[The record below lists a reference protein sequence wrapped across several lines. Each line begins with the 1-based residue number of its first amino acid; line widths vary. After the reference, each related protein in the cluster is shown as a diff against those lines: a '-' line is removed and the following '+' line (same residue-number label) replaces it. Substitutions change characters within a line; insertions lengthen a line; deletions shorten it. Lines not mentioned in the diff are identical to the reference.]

1 MYSLI
6 NFATLIQEASGG
18 DGSGG
23 MSVVA
28 LIITLLLCLIF
39 FGIYIA
45 SLVWVYRDANRR
57 GKSGILVALLVAL
70 ISWPIGLLVW
80 LLIRDKV

>member
-6 NFATLIQEASGG
+6 NFATFIQEAASDG
-18 DGSGG
+18 DGTAGI
-23 MSVVA
+23 VTIIVA
-28 LIITLLLCLIF
+28 AVIILILVA
-39 FGIYIA
+39 IYIA

-57 GKSGILVALLVAL
+57 GKSGVLVALLVAL

-80 LLIRDKV
+80 LLVRDKV

>member
-6 NFATLIQEASGG
+6 KFATFIQEAPSDG
-18 DGSGG
+18 DSSMG
-23 MSVVA
+23 MVA
-28 LIITLLLCLIF
+28 IIIAIIVGLIF
-39 FGIYIA
+39 FAIYIA

-57 GKSGILVALLVAL
+57 GKSGIVVALLVAL

-80 LLIRDKV
+80 VLIRDKV

>member
-1 MYSLI
+1 MYALI
-6 NFATLIQEASGG
+6 NFATLIQEAPVSDGDSGMG
-18 DGSGG
+18 I
-23 MSVVA
+23 VA
-28 LIITLLLCLIF
+28 IIIAIIFILIALA
-39 FGIYIA
+39 IYIA

-80 LLIRDKV
+80 VLVRDKV